1 MARFHY
7 SMQSI
12 LDIKEKLETQ
22 AKQEFSAASA
32 ALREEEEKLVALQER
47 KAEYEAQAKK
57 LRTGTLNILEMEEA
71 QTAIIT
77 MDSFIE
83 HQKIEIKRAE
93 DALEVKRQK
102 LTEAMMERKTHEKL
116 RERAFEEFLAEEKRV
131 EGKEVD
137 ELTSYTYGERIRA
150 KA

>member
-1 MARFHY
+1 MARFRY

-116 RERAFEEFLAEEKRV
+116 RERAFEEFLAEEKRT